1 MLYANFNGTNKL
13 TYVRSSISVVSLH
26 SERNLLVTSN
36 LHEYYLCDTTV
47 SGYIADSLPGLLLL
61 PLLLSKYQIISE
73 YNQLLLSPP
82 YRINCN
88 YVSTKRSHKV

>member
-1 MLYANFNGTNKL
+1 MLYANFNDTNKL

-26 SERNLLVTSN
+26 SERNLLEKLASN

-61 PLLLSKYQIISE
+61 PLLLSKYLIISE

-82 YRINCN
+82 YR
-88 YVSTKRSHKV
+88 